1 MKLLNAKRR
10 HYDRQKKWMSVIYWS
25 QNIFQF
31 SFVQR
36 THACTHTHIYRHT
49 ISSARCLLCYSE
61 VLDQK
66 QCSCIACN
74 KSPLKLWIFCL
85 WYVYRLN
92 VASSKLLSGPNV
104 TTYGK
109 FVHCTFNCITKQNL
123 AHTSVGISTQVTI
136 RGAFLR
142 SRHWVERD
150 HSSLEWTFYA
160 ASSYQKMVTNRWAEQ
175 AVAWGENTVSSEAFK
190 SLAQANLEEQLLAP
204 TRIF

>member
-1 MKLLNAKRR
+1 MRNETIKCEEASLWPSKEVDVCNLLEPK
-10 HYDRQKKWMSVIYWS
+10 YISVFIRS
-25 QNIFQF
+25 
-31 SFVQR
+31 
-36 THACTHTHIYRHT
+36 THARMHTHTHYIFCKMST
-49 ISSARCLLCYSE
+49 LLLWSAWP
-61 VLDQK
+61 K
-66 QCSCIACN
+66 TCIACN

-123 AHTSVGISTQVTI
+123 THTSVGISTQVTI

-142 SRHWVERD
+142 SRHSVERD

>member
-1 MKLLNAKRR
+1 MRNETIKCEEASLWPSKEVDVCNLLEPK
-10 HYDRQKKWMSVIYWS
+10 YISVFIRS
-25 QNIFQF
+25 A
-31 SFVQR
+31 
-36 THACTHTHIYRHT
+36 HARMHTHIHT

-66 QCSCIACN
+66 QFSCIACN

-123 AHTSVGISTQVTI
+123 THTSVGISTQVTI

-190 SLAQANLEEQLLAP
+190 SLAQANQEEQLLAP